1 LPPARRLTIFGSP
14 PQSIIPS
21 PGGVVSLRGW
31 IGTPIVAFH
40 LLVFPPVQPSLSAQ
54 LASADAGRE
63 KRAEPSAR
71 SYDQLFDALVGMQ
84 PRADRGADVSNLVL
98 TRDVGRFTLK
108 SGRLHLL
115 SSVGG
120 RTVGAVFR
128 GDGVFSFVPTGRI
141 ERDRLRRIEGADSL
155 ESPFTQLV
163 LVFADGT
170 LEELEAALRLGSHGD
185 VGEMRGAIEPALE
198 FLADKDTRTFD
209 PDFMGAWLN
218 DERSELFFAH
228 VKRQG
233 KDAITFSINP
243 NEFEGVRLQT
253 RIRRRGYDRHGEV
266 VSQFPLQGRRRDGR
280 VQGERL
286 RQAAVEHYALV
297 VSLPPTGIGEIGFAA
312 TATMRIVADT
322 LVGPWIAFELFEKL
336 KVDSASWAGG
346 EKATVVRG
354 KESPLVWVRL
364 DRAIGPGDSRTLTVH
379 YHGDLIDRFVDFF
392 RIKSSAA
399 WYPRSLEGRSLATFD
414 LTFSTGFKYLLA
426 SVGDKVDSTRSDR
439 TVRTRWVTPGPIRN
453 ASFNLGLFE
462 GYDVAEQG
470 APPVTVMISEEAHK
484 KLAKQF
490 AQQSKM
496 RERVGADVAKS
507 LKFFQEVYGPTP
519 VRRFYATEIPDFHG
533 EAFPGMVHLSWV
545 TFQNTAEEGWD
556 EVFRA
561 HEVAHQWWGIG
572 VDFASYHDQ
581 WLSEG
586 FSTFSGLWYLQ
597 NVRGNNEQY
606 FDLLRRWKSSILL
619 RGPDPGPIWL
629 GYRVFATRD
638 DDLNDYETI
647 IYQKGAWVVHML
659 RILTL
664 DLKTMN
670 EDRFTGIMK
679 DFYRKYE
686 GRRASTDDFRLVVE
700 RHTNTDMGWFFD
712 QFVYGAAIPTY
723 RVAHRVERTADGQYR
738 VKLRVRQEGVP
749 ESFQMY
755 VPVTLEMGKKQTAR
769 FRVKVAGPVT
779 ELELPPV
786 AAEPKKVVFN
796 DLEGVLAEVK
806 TAGWD

>member
-1 LPPARRLTIFGSP
+1 
-14 PQSIIPS
+14 
-21 PGGVVSLRGW
+21 VSLRGL

-40 LLVFPPVQPSLSAQ
+40 LLVLPPASPPLSAQ
-54 LASADAGRE
+54 LATADAGAPPA
-63 KRAEPSAR
+63 AEPSAR
-71 SYDQLFDALVGMQ
+71 TYDQLFDEAMRMQ
-84 PRADRGADVSNLVL
+84 PRADRVADVKGLVL
-98 TRDVGRFTLK
+98 QRDVARFTLQ
-108 SGRLHLL
+108 SGRFHLL

-120 RTVGAVFR
+120 RTVGAVFQ
-128 GDGVFSFVPTGRI
+128 GDGVFSFVPANRT
-141 ERDRLRRIEGADSL
+141 ERERLRRLEGVDSL
-155 ESPFTQLV
+155 EAPFSQLL

-170 LEELEAALRLGSHGD
+170 LEELEDALTFAPGPEVDGMRAAID
-185 VGEMRGAIEPALE
+185 PALE

-209 PDFMGAWLN
+209 PDFMSAWLN
-218 DERSELFFAH
+218 GETSRLFFAH
-228 VKRQG
+228 VKRRG
-233 KDAITFSINP
+233 KDAVTFSINP
-243 NEFEGVRLQT
+243 NEFEGVRLQS
-253 RIRRRGYDRHGEV
+253 RIRRRGYDRHAEV
-266 VSQFPLQGRRRDGR
+266 ITQFPLQGIRPDGSLR
-280 VQGERL
+280 GERL
-286 RQAAVEHYALV
+286 RQAAVEHYALD

-322 LVGPWIAFELFEKL
+322 VVGPWVAFELFEKL
-336 KVDSASWAGG
+336 KVDSARWENG
-346 EKATVVRG
+346 EPATLARG
-354 KESPLVWVRL
+354 KESPLLWVKL
-364 DRAIGPGDSRTLTVH
+364 DAAIKPGVSRTLKLH
-379 YHGDLIDRFVDFF
+379 YHGDLIDRYVDFF
-392 RIKSSAA
+392 RIKSSVA

-426 SVGDKVDSTRSDR
+426 SVGDKVDSSRSDR
-439 TVRTRWVTPGPIRN
+439 TVRSRWVTQGPIRN

-462 GYDVAEQG
+462 GYDVSEQG

-496 RERVGADVAKS
+496 RERVGADVSKS

-597 NVRGNNEQY
+597 SVRGNNEQY

-619 RGPDPGPIWL
+619 RGAEPGPIWL

-638 DDLNDYETI
+638 DDLDDYQTI

-664 DLKTMN
+664 DLKTMS
-670 EDRFTGIMK
+670 EDRFTNIMK

-686 GRRASTDDFRLVVE
+686 GRRASTDDFRKVVE
-700 RHTNTDMGWFFD
+700 KHTGTDMRWFFD
-712 QFVYGAAIPTY
+712 QWVYGAEVPTY
-723 RVAHRVERTADGQYR
+723 RVAHRSEKTAVGR
-738 VKLRVRQEGVP
+738 WKVRLRIRQEGVP

-755 VPVTLEMGKKQTAR
+755 VPVTLDLGKKQTAR
-769 FRVKVAGPVT
+769 FRVKVTGALT

-786 AAEPKKVVFN
+786 PAEPKKVVFN

-806 TAGWD
+806 GDGWD